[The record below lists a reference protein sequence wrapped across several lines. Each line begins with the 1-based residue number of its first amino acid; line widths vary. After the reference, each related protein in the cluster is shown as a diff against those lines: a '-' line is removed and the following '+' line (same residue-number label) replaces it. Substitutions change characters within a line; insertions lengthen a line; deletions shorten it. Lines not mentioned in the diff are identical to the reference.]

1 MDSITC
7 ALRNEASANCCAPAA
22 ARLASFKGFLLARS
36 FIQATNNCASAPST
50 EAQPKTGLMA
60 KIKAKATSAT
70 GASRM
75 AMSAGLAKNSRTTF
89 KSLSTCIEP
98 PTCRFKKP

>member
-1 MDSITC
+1 MDSITW
-7 ALRNEASANCCAPAA
+7 ALPKEASANCWAPAA

-36 FIQATNNCASAPST
+36 FIQATPNCATAPST
-50 EAQPKTGLMA
+50 AAQPNTGLMA

-70 GASRM
+70 GASKI
-75 AMSAGLAKNSRTTF
+75 AMRAGLAKNSRTTF

-98 PTCRFKKP
+98 PTWRFKKP